1 MQWVTVL
8 SSIASVVVAPL
19 EYHHFDLSSNFS
31 ASSGLVRL
39 PTITVRVMA
48 VPGLSGVSRALRIVA
63 MEGDAARAWAEASG
77 KSPYIPLESIGA
89 EAGVQLVDNAVTV
102 TADAAYT
109 LSVKVSAWAQPTF
122 ILLAV
127 CDGIMAVVDAVP
139 PSYLKHGVLLPPPAF
154 TMPQLVV
161 PAAPLTFDTI
171 AFPSSLSE
179 GSTFSMKVTLPAAG
193 LPQSLTLQGNTNSL
207 SKASN
212 HLQLFESRNTLAHL
226 TFLKLY
232 LSNARCSAVAA
243 ASSAHANDI
252 FTSTHPA
259 SSSVSDGLDGA
270 FKRLIGNVFSSCA
283 SGSIQGASVR
293 ICSFSIGLSISGM
306 VVPYK
311 IIVVG
316 LGGALI
322 GSSAA
327 ITLLP
332 IISSVH
338 VFPSLFPQLFDNRVY
353 KAAVQVSQRY
363 EAPSLPFIYVSSSY
377 TPLQNKHAVWTL
389 ISSSGPVAVILR
401 TIAAQSGI
409 GGGLQLKELT
419 LMSASASLLS
429 SSTTVDVTLSAAVD
443 GTSHSLPLDSA
454 AVATSS
460 ASIQAVMRQCG
471 VTKAG
476 WVSATTALAAEV
488 AFTSTLDGPVA
499 RVLDFQGNPLPNMIV
514 CLRVGA
520 FYNSAVVACSSS
532 NSNGTAQLPSFVLPS
547 VRFFAGAV
555 VPWHLA
561 ALPSYSTSREVANA
575 CIQSAGFSFD
585 DMETHS
591 PVKFSGLGF
600 KSCQACVTPTS
611 PSAHHPI
618 ISMHPSPQP
627 ASSLSGGILS
637 VYVHSNT
644 TTPPDL
650 SRFPNAVRAAAST
663 QQEVHVLL
671 QCRSHNNV
679 ALLPN
684 DAVISCPIRDGN
696 SSSGNSVYGGAW
708 IQLLQ
713 LWDAEKLFYPL
724 PPPDSILETLAM
736 STGVASA
743 SVTGVLSWSVTSAA
757 ASGAD
762 SAATLMSIVLE
773 RPESSMYVLRV
784 RMGIAASPL
793 IYVVFPSCITA
804 MSIVSLNPSAM
815 NPYLL
820 LYGRQLSVNV
830 TVDLTCDSQPSFRCK
845 KERAELIVKNGS
857 TIVPVF
863 SRAVSSMPQR
873 GFLINPLQNNLPTI
887 YFGSAS
893 FTRTAVRLYPGREV
907 LLDEAS
913 SNNPLSARVR
923 PLQPPLADSFFRSSL
938 EYPVRTEII
947 VNGTGVV
954 TGELNFVTL
963 TSPQS
968 LSSPQPLFLS
978 WVNSSTSKSSSIPS
992 AKSTEMFSI
1001 FNPLPETTIRVA
1013 RSPSHGVT
1021 GVSPAYW
1028 ITRQISTPVFCVVVD
1043 RSLVAGELLGGT
1055 IVDAAIGDDQF
1066 LQGGLGVEWRVTAE
1080 AVASTLPQGS
1090 VLPSALG
1097 AFPFTG
1103 ITSAP
1108 PSSSPLPS
1116 FNLPPH
1122 RDVFYTTPHTLPL
1135 LLLPGV
1141 YSLWG
1146 RVVSGT
1152 SRTAFGNYKLLSR
1165 VEVSNV
1171 VQSLEFI
1178 SFPSV
1183 MVVGV
1188 TYTVTI
1194 RAVGQAGSA
1203 ISGALIRLQ
1212 AFSNTGTFVSAC
1224 GSASRA
1230 CAATTGAN
1238 GTAAIPFT
1246 PWTASGSSHS
1256 LIASSGTASV
1266 TAFAALSIAPAVVSL
1281 SIVQPL
1287 AGSDDLGHASVSVTN
1302 ASKVSG
1308 AILASGD
1315 IQADLQGIQ
1324 LPELRIADLYG
1335 RPINQLRASFNVHA
1349 GESCSLFTQRE
1360 MSQQLFSVTFR
1371 TVRYQASKQT
1381 YLVDGVQFH
1390 PNGTE
1395 TGMYCV
1401 IFESNGL
1408 FVAQESPFIVRN
1420 TVSPDPVYLSQLR
1433 TVLYLGLFSLAF
1445 TFNANLVS
1453 SNYLSFVVA
1462 VGAVGFYALLA
1473 ILYADAEI
1481 KMRGG
1486 VNGAPPFN
1494 QGALAIMLLVVVL
1507 LAAYS
1512 GILLVLWLFKT
1523 DFFDDRQLLFRST
1536 LKNIFLKDKIAIA
1549 AEAAAVRETRTPMS
1563 SSKVFPSLDP
1573 KAALAAAKLRVEALK
1588 KRTWRQHI
1596 AAARDAVARLM
1607 NWIMGIPPGANA
1619 ESGMFFMPV
1628 RFLSAAAVSFLGVF
1642 VYILVA
1648 ESGVRW
1654 VFTMVYQRRAL
1665 VIDDQW
1671 AITRFSAASTLG
1683 NVISSPAYPL
1693 SSHRSPMH
1701 NKYDVWAVVF
1711 TVLRNF
1717 GQDVSKV
1724 DTFASSVQSACSLSF
1739 LVAFGAYAFNWVMMA
1754 RSYRNLVLN
1763 IRTGEIRID
1772 STQYHMTDASAY
1784 VGRQLWSSIASLLL
1798 LQLPLSFAIF
1808 MFLWGPTRSESEF
1821 SHLHRSFLGV

>member
-1 MQWVTVL
+1 M
-8 SSIASVVVAPL
+8 
-19 EYHHFDLSSNFS
+19 
-31 ASSGLVRL
+31 
-39 PTITVRVMA
+39 
-48 VPGLSGVSRALRIVA
+48 
-63 MEGDAARAWAEASG
+63 
-77 KSPYIPLESIGA
+77 
-89 EAGVQLVDNAVTV
+89 
-102 TADAAYT
+102 
-109 LSVKVSAWAQPTF
+109 
-122 ILLAV
+122 
-127 CDGIMAVVDAVP
+127 
-139 PSYLKHGVLLPPPAF
+139 
-154 TMPQLVV
+154 
-161 PAAPLTFDTI
+161 
-171 AFPSSLSE
+171 
-179 GSTFSMKVTLPAAG
+179 
-193 LPQSLTLQGNTNSL
+193 
-207 SKASN
+207 
-212 HLQLFESRNTLAHL
+212 
-226 TFLKLY
+226 
-232 LSNARCSAVAA
+232 AA
-243 ASSAHANDI
+243 ASSSHANDI

-293 ICSFSIGLSISGM
+293 ICSFSIGFSISGM
-306 VVPYK
+306 VMPYK

-327 ITLLP
+327 ITLRP

-353 KAAVQVSQRY
+353 KAAIQVSQRY

-377 TPLQNKHAVWTL
+377 TPMHNKHAVWTL

-401 TIAAQSGI
+401 TTAAQSGV
-409 GGGLQLKELT
+409 GGGLELKELT
-419 LMSASASLLS
+419 LMSASSSLLS
-429 SSTTVDVTLSAAVD
+429 SSTNIDVTLSATVD

-454 AVATSS
+454 AVATSA

-499 RVLDFQGNPLPNMIV
+499 RVLDFQGNPLPNIRV
-514 CLRVGA
+514 CLRMGA

-547 VRFFAGAV
+547 VRFLAGAV
-555 VPWHLA
+555 VSWHLV
-561 ALPSYSTSREVANA
+561 ALPSYSTSREVVKA
-575 CIQSAGFSFD
+575 CIQSAGYSFD

-591 PVKFSGLGF
+591 AVKFSGLAF

-611 PSAHHPI
+611 SSAHHPI
-618 ISMHPSPQP
+618 ISIHPSPQP
-627 ASSLSGGILS
+627 ASPLSGGFLS
-637 VYVHSNT
+637 VYVLSNAT
-644 TTPPDL
+644 TLPDL
-650 SRFPNAVRAAAST
+650 SRFPNAVRATAST

-671 QCRSHNNV
+671 QCSSQNTV
-679 ALLPN
+679 SLLPN
-684 DAVISCPIRDGN
+684 NVVISCPIRDGN
-696 SSSGNSVYGGAW
+696 SRSGDSVNEGAW

-713 LWDAEKLFYPL
+713 LWDAEKLFHPL
-724 PPPDSILETLAM
+724 PPPDSILETPGV
-736 STGVASA
+736 STGVSSA
-743 SVTGVLSWSVTSAA
+743 SVTGVFSWSVTNAA

-793 IYVVFPSCITA
+793 IYLAIPSCITT
-804 MSIVSLNPSAM
+804 MSVVSLNPSAM

-820 LYGRQLSVNV
+820 LFGRQLSVNV
-830 TVDLTCDSQPSFRCK
+830 TVDLTCESQPSFRCK

-857 TIVPVF
+857 TTVPVF
-863 SRAVSSMPQR
+863 SRAVSSLPQR

-887 YFGSAS
+887 FFGSAS
-893 FTRTAVRLYPGREV
+893 FTNTAVRLYPGREV
-907 LLDEAS
+907 LLDAAS
-913 SNNPLSARVR
+913 SIPLRAHVR
-923 PLQPPLADSFFRSSL
+923 PLQPPLADSFFQNSL
-938 EYPVRTEII
+938 EYPVKTEIM

-978 WVNSSTSKSSSIPS
+978 WLNSSTSKSSSSPS

-1001 FNPLPETTIRVA
+1001 FNPLPETTIRIA

-1021 GVSPAYW
+1021 GTSPAYW
-1028 ITRQISTPVFCVVVD
+1028 TTRQISAPVFCVVVD

-1055 IVDAAIGDDQF
+1055 VVDAAVGDDQF

-1103 ITSAP
+1103 ITSAS

-1122 RDVFYTTPHTLPL
+1122 RDVFYTTPQTLPL

-1152 SRTAFGNYKLLSR
+1152 SRTAFGNFKLLSR

-1212 AFSNTGTFVSAC
+1212 AFSNTGTFISAC

-1230 CAATTGAN
+1230 CAATTSAN

-1256 LIASSGTASV
+1256 LIASSGAASV

-1324 LPELRIADLYG
+1324 LPELRIADFYD
-1335 RPINQLRASFNVHA
+1335 RPINQLRASFKVHA
-1349 GESCSLFTQRE
+1349 GEGCSLFTQRD
-1360 MSQQLFSVTFR
+1360 MSQQLFSVTSR

-1381 YLVDGVQFH
+1381 YLVDGIQFH

-1433 TVLYLGLFSLAF
+1433 AVLYLGLFSLAF

-1453 SNYLSFVVA
+1453 SSYLSFVVA
-1462 VGAVGFYALLA
+1462 VGALGFYALLA

-1512 GILLVLWLFKT
+1512 GVLLVLWLFKT

-1536 LKNIFLKDKIAIA
+1536 LKNIFLKDKSAISA
-1549 AEAAAVRETRTPMS
+1549 DAAAVREPRTPTS

-1596 AAARDAVARLM
+1596 AAARDAAARFM

-1619 ESGMFFMPV
+1619 ESRMFFMPV

-1671 AITRFSAASTLG
+1671 AMTRFSAASTLG

-1693 SSHRSPMH
+1693 SSHKSPMH

-1724 DTFASSVQSACSLSF
+1724 DAFASSVQSACTLSF

-1754 RSYRNLVLN
+1754 RSYRNLVLS
-1763 IRTGEIRID
+1763 IRTGETRID
-1772 STQYHMTDASAY
+1772 GTQYHMTDASAY

-1808 MFLWGPTRSESEF
+1808 MFLWGPSRSESEF
-1821 SHLHRSFLGV
+1821 SHLYRSFLYL

>member
-1 MQWVTVL
+1 M
-8 SSIASVVVAPL
+8 
-19 EYHHFDLSSNFS
+19 
-31 ASSGLVRL
+31 
-39 PTITVRVMA
+39 
-48 VPGLSGVSRALRIVA
+48 
-63 MEGDAARAWAEASG
+63 
-77 KSPYIPLESIGA
+77 
-89 EAGVQLVDNAVTV
+89 
-102 TADAAYT
+102 
-109 LSVKVSAWAQPTF
+109 
-122 ILLAV
+122 
-127 CDGIMAVVDAVP
+127 
-139 PSYLKHGVLLPPPAF
+139 
-154 TMPQLVV
+154 
-161 PAAPLTFDTI
+161 
-171 AFPSSLSE
+171 
-179 GSTFSMKVTLPAAG
+179 
-193 LPQSLTLQGNTNSL
+193 
-207 SKASN
+207 
-212 HLQLFESRNTLAHL
+212 
-226 TFLKLY
+226 
-232 LSNARCSAVAA
+232 
-243 ASSAHANDI
+243 
-252 FTSTHPA
+252 
-259 SSSVSDGLDGA
+259 
-270 FKRLIGNVFSSCA
+270 
-283 SGSIQGASVR
+283 SVR
-293 ICSFSIGLSISGM
+293 ICSFSIGFSVSGM
-306 VVPYK
+306 VMPYK

-316 LGGALI
+316 LGGALV

-327 ITLLP
+327 ITLRP

-338 VFPSLFPQLFDNRVY
+338 VFPSLFPQLFDSRVY
-353 KAAVQVSQRY
+353 KAAVEVAQRY
-363 EAPSLPFIYVSSSY
+363 EAPSLPFTYVSSSY
-377 TPLQNKHAVWTL
+377 TPMHNKHAVWTL

-401 TIAAQSGI
+401 TIAVQSGI
-409 GGGLQLKELT
+409 GGGLELKELT
-419 LMSASASLLS
+419 LMSASPSLLS
-429 SSTTVDVTLSAAVD
+429 SSTSVDLTLSATVD

-454 AVATSS
+454 AVVTSS

-488 AFTSTLDGPVA
+488 AVTSTLDGPVA

-547 VRFFAGAV
+547 VRFLAGAV
-555 VPWHLA
+555 VSWHLV
-561 ALPSYSTSREVANA
+561 ALPSYSTSRDVANA

-591 PVKFSGLGF
+591 PVKFSGLEF
-600 KSCQACVTPTS
+600 NTCQSCVTPTS

-644 TTPPDL
+644 TTPPYL

-671 QCRSHNNV
+671 QCRSHHNNV

-696 SSSGNSVYGGAW
+696 SSSSNSVNAGAW

-713 LWDAEKLFYPL
+713 LWDAEKLFHPL
-724 PPPDSILETLAM
+724 PPPDSILETLAV

-743 SVTGVLSWSVTSAA
+743 SVTGVLSWSITSAA
-757 ASGAD
+757 ASVAG

-793 IYVVFPSCITA
+793 IYLVFPSCITA
-804 MSIVSLNPSAM
+804 VSIVSLNPPAM

-820 LYGRQLSVNV
+820 VYGRQLSVNA

-873 GFLINPLQNNLPTI
+873 GFLINPLNVLPTI

-907 LLDEAS
+907 LLDETS
-913 SNNPLSARVR
+913 SIPLNAHVR
-923 PLQPPLADSFFRSSL
+923 PLQPPLADRFFPSSL

-947 VNGTGVV
+947 VNGTSVV
-954 TGELNFVTL
+954 TGELTFVTL
-963 TSPQS
+963 TRPQS
-968 LSSPQPLFLS
+968 VSSPQPLFLS
-978 WVNSSTSKSSSIPS
+978 WVNSSTSNSASSPS

-1001 FNPLPETTIRVA
+1001 FNPLPETTIRAA
-1013 RSPSHGVT
+1013 RSSSHRVT
-1021 GVSPAYW
+1021 GASPAYW
-1028 ITRQISTPVFCVVVD
+1028 ITHQIGTPVFCVVAD
-1043 RSLVAGELLGGT
+1043 RSLAAGELLGGT
-1055 IVDAAIGDDQF
+1055 VVDAAIGDDQF

-1103 ITSAP
+1103 ITSTP

-1122 RDVFYTTPHTLPL
+1122 RDVFYTTPHALPL
-1135 LLLPGV
+1135 FLLPGV

-1152 SRTAFGNYKLLSR
+1152 SRTALGNFKLLSR
-1165 VEVSNV
+1165 IEVSNV

-1178 SFPSV
+1178 SFPNV
-1183 MVVGV
+1183 MVVGA

-1203 ISGALIRLQ
+1203 ISGALVRLQ
-1212 AFSNTGTFVSAC
+1212 AFSNTGTFISAC
-1224 GSASRA
+1224 GSASRS
-1230 CAATTGAN
+1230 CAAATGAN
-1238 GTAAIPFT
+1238 GTATIPFT

-1266 TAFAALSIAPAVVSL
+1266 TAFASLAIAPAVVSL

-1315 IQADLQGIQ
+1315 IQADLQGIK
-1324 LPELRIADLYG
+1324 LPELRIADFYG
-1335 RPINQLRASFNVHA
+1335 RPINQLRASFSVHA
-1349 GESCSLFTQRE
+1349 GEGCSLFTQRE

-1371 TVRYQASKQT
+1371 TVRYQASTQT
-1381 YLVDGVQFH
+1381 YLVDGIQFH

-1453 SNYLSFVVA
+1453 SSYLSFVVA

-1536 LKNIFLKDKIAIA
+1536 LKNIFLKDKNAIS
-1549 AEAAAVRETRTPMS
+1549 AEAAAVREATRTPIS

-1596 AAARDAVARLM
+1596 AAARDAVARFM

-1628 RFLSAAAVSFLGVF
+1628 RFLSGAAVSFLGVF

-1671 AITRFSAASTLG
+1671 AMTRFSAASTLG

-1693 SSHRSPMH
+1693 SSYKSPMH

-1724 DTFASSVQSACSLSF
+1724 DAFASSVQSACSLSF

-1754 RSYRNLVLN
+1754 RSYRNLVLS
-1763 IRTGEIRID
+1763 IRTGETRID

-1808 MFLWGPTRSESEF
+1808 MFLWGPSRSESEF
-1821 SHLHRSFLGV
+1821 SHLHRSVLCVRPECCNILCSFLYWHFACCNSCCM